1 MDMLVKL
8 YGLSTGVDAEERN
21 LRREGIEIRRAMVYE
36 RSQVGAWVAKVF
48 NTGWADE
55 CQTGFNRHPVGC
67 YIAVASAVLC
77 GFCCIDCTYR
87 GFLGPIGVHPDF
99 CGRGVGRSLLLTG
112 LEGLRNL
119 GYAYAVIGDVGE
131 PEFFKKSAGAVSIP
145 HSTPGPYPG
154 RLKLLQSEN

>member
-8 YGLSTGVDAEERN
+8 YGLPTGDAKARN
-21 LRREGIEIRRAMVYE
+21 PLRESIEIRRAMVYE
-36 RSQVGAWVAKVF
+36 RSHLGAWVAKVF
-48 NTGWADE
+48 NSGWADE
-55 CQTGFNRHPVGC
+55 CRAGFSRHPVGC

-99 CGRGVGRSLLLTG
+99 RDQGVGRSLLLSG

-131 PEFFKKSAGAVSIP
+131 PEFFEKSAGAVPIA

-154 RLKLLQSEN
+154 RLKVLQSEN